1 MNISELHRRYF
12 ESNAVSTDTRNIKE
26 NDIFFALKGENF
38 DANTYVDEAIAKGA
52 KYVVIDDK
60 KFYRDEKQYILVE
73 NVLETLQKL
82 ANFHRNFLQVP
93 ILALTGSNGKT
104 TTKELIY
111 AVLSQKYYLKATKGN
126 LNNHIGVPL
135 TILSMNRNTEIG
147 IVEMGTNHFG
157 EIKNLCEIA
166 EPDFGYI
173 TNFGKAHLES
183 FKNIDGVVKAKSELY
198 NYLIE
203 NEKKA
208 FVNLWDERQ
217 VELTKELVTIA
228 VKPIEVFNTPEP
240 QLSFIFNDE
249 VVKTQLVGDFN
260 VNNIAAAIAIGQF
273 FEVPNEDIIQAIK
286 KYKPENKRSQYIEKK
301 HVKIVL
307 DAYNANPTSMQAALQ
322 TFANDDTEN
331 KIPVLGDMYELGDT
345 AQEEHQNIVELVKDL
360 GFKSSVFI
368 GQQFATTKH
377 DNLKVY
383 KNFEDFKNQF
393 NVEEYKNKTLLI
405 KASRGMAL
413 ERVVDLFD

>member
-1 MNISELHRRYF
+1 MNISELHRRYL
-12 ESNAVSTDTRNIKE
+12 ESNSVSTDTRNIKE
-26 NDIFFALKGENF
+26 GDIFFALKGENF
-38 DANTYVDEAIAKGA
+38 DANAYVDEAIEKGA
-52 KYVVIDDK
+52 KFVVLDNIEYSKDD
-60 KFYRDEKQYILVE
+60 KQYILVDD
-73 NVLETLQKL
+73 VLENLQKL
-82 ANFHRNFLQVP
+82 ANYHRNFLQVP

-147 IVEMGTNHFG
+147 VVEMGTNHFG
-157 EIKNLCEIA
+157 EIKKLCEIA

-183 FKNIDGVVKAKSELY
+183 FKNIEGVIKAKSELY

-217 VELTKELVTIA
+217 LEFTKNLVTIA
-228 VKPIEVFNTPEP
+228 VNPLEIYKTKEP
-240 QLSFIFNDE
+240 QLSFIYNNDI
-249 VVKTQLVGDFN
+249 VHTQLVGDYN
-260 VNNIAAAIAIGQF
+260 INNIAAAVAIGQF
-273 FEVPNEDIIQAIK
+273 FDVSNELIKEAIES
-286 KYKPENKRSQYIEKK
+286 YKPENKRSQFIVKNQ
-301 HVKIVL
+301 VKIVL
-307 DAYNANPTSMQAALQ
+307 DAYNANPTSMHAALR
-322 TFANDDTEN
+322 TFAEEGVAY
-331 KIPVLGDMYELGDT
+331 KIPVLGDMFELGET
-345 AQEEHQNIVELVKDL
+345 ALEEHQNIVDEVRKL
-360 GFKSSVFI
+360 GFETAIFI
-368 GQQFATTKH
+368 GQHFSETKP
-377 DNLKVY
+377 NSY
-383 KNFEDFKNQF
+383 KTYQNFEAFKNQF
-393 NVEEYKNKTLLI
+393 DSDDFKDKTLLI